1 MGHFAYT
8 LTLATGISAGLALI
22 DRKSW
27 RERLYRGVYLLGSFL
42 LAIFGVSWLMS
53 VDYPV
58 GQRRRMPGVVPQ

>member
-27 RERLYRGVYLLGSFL
+27 RERLYRGAYLLGGFVV
-42 LAIFGVSWLMS
+42 AIFSVSWLM
-53 VDYPV
+53 YLINP
-58 GQRRRMPGVVPQ
+58 

>member
-42 LAIFGVSWLMS
+42 LAIFGVGWLM
-53 VDYPV
+53 YAINP
-58 GQRRRMPGVVPQ
+58 